1 MTILMGDDF
10 VPFVV
15 GIVSYSIFAK
25 KTFNL
30 TYFNRYLFMTLKLK
44 TVESNYFLIRQLVG
58 AWQNLNFQSGFG
70 GKEGGDL
77 FKKGCSFHIKNKL
90 KTETFNDKKSFFLS

>member
-15 GIVSYSIFAK
+15 GIVFYSIFAK

-30 TYFNRYLFMTLKLK
+30 TYFN
-44 TVESNYFLIRQLVG
+44 
-58 AWQNLNFQSGFG
+58 
-70 GKEGGDL
+70 
-77 FKKGCSFHIKNKL
+77 
-90 KTETFNDKKSFFLS
+90 